1 VVKETHKIIKETQG
15 RRIIIANSATS
26 IDANNKND
34 VVVNGSHFGLNV
46 GEMAKRARIVGM
58 IGNDGGIGIND
69 AGIAGLKFLE
79 KYGIPGAA
87 AYCTSAEIGNGTST
101 YEEGKISS
109 ANAVAKRLGITVN
122 MTVKEAANIM
132 FDSEREGGV
141 SGQKIVKQSQ
151 KTRLII
157 VDTSS
162 DVTAENDTDVILT
175 GSHSGLNSGEHL
187 SSLKIKG
194 VISNDGGIGKNDAG
208 IAGLK
213 IFEENGIPAATVSS
227 MSAEIGNGTS
237 TYEQGIISAAN
248 ESAKKLG
255 VQVGMSARD
264 SADRLFNA
272 VVAQDK

>member
-1 VVKETHKIIKETQG
+1 MVKETHKTIKEAQG

-46 GEMAKRARIVGM
+46 GEMAKRAGIVGM
-58 IGNDGGIGIND
+58 IGNDGGIGKND

-109 ANAVAKRLGITVN
+109 ANAVAKHLGITVN

-132 FDSEREGGV
+132 FDSEREDGV

-248 ESAKKLG
+248 ESAKNLG
-255 VQVGMSARD
+255 VQVDMSARD
-264 SADRLFNA
+264 SADILFNA
-272 VVAQDK
+272 VVAQYK

>member
-1 VVKETHKIIKETQG
+1 
-15 RRIIIANSATS
+15 
-26 IDANNKND
+26 
-34 VVVNGSHFGLNV
+34 
-46 GEMAKRARIVGM
+46 
-58 IGNDGGIGIND
+58 
-69 AGIAGLKFLE
+69 
-79 KYGIPGAA
+79 
-87 AYCTSAEIGNGTST
+87 
-101 YEEGKISS
+101 
-109 ANAVAKRLGITVN
+109 
-122 MTVKEAANIM
+122 M
-132 FDSEREGGV
+132 FDSEREDCV

-151 KTRLII
+151 TTRLII

-162 DVTAENDTDVILT
+162 DVTAENDTDVIVT

-187 SSLKIKG
+187 SSLKITG

-237 TYEQGIISAAN
+237 TYEQGVISAVN

-255 VQVGMSARD
+255 VQVAMSARD
-264 SADRLFNA
+264 SADILFNA